1 MEYANMKWELP
12 KKVFD
17 PIFEKKANE
26 YIYGQVVK
34 EIDAGI
40 ALKRV
45 RYKELNL
52 NSIIKNANDM

>member
-1 MEYANMKWELP
+1 MKWELP